1 MTIFLLILL
10 IFSFGGTLYFFLK
23 SRQAP
28 SDLMNRIE
36 TISKGD
42 LKAGV
47 NVSPDDNA
55 HGATSLIEKMRQG
68 WSRIFRLAVGNISTL
83 DATSKA
89 MGNASEQLTNGAM
102 GLYKLTETV
111 SVAAEEMS
119 SNMNAVAAAM
129 EESNTNVSVVAAAS
143 EEMTSTINEIAE
155 NTSQVRKVSSEAVEK
170 VKRALQNVEAL
181 GVAAQKIGK
190 VTTAIEDISSQTD
203 LLALNATIEAARA
216 GEAGKGFA
224 VVANEIKELAKQ
236 TGESTDDIK
245 MQISSIQSTTSQV
258 VAIISSIS
266 ETISTVSSLVE
277 TVATAVEQQA
287 IASSEISTNISQA
300 SMGMQ
305 EISTN
310 ISQASQVNQEVVND
324 IIKVRDTTD
333 QITNRCIEVG
343 EYSHVLNDL
352 VRAMAQSMTHVQVE
366 PALFDIG
373 DVKTAHLNWKINLEA
388 VLAGRKKMQA
398 NEVTGHHDCLL
409 GKWYDSAQGD
419 FTKTQLFKDIKT
431 PHKAVHDTAQ
441 QIVSLYNQRNVTA
454 AREKLKAFE
463 EAREKLFDLL
473 DTLYLS

>member
-1 MTIFLLILL
+1 MTILLLILL
-10 IFSFGGTLYFFLK
+10 ICCFGSTLYFFLK
-23 SRQAP
+23 FRQAS
-28 SDLMNRIE
+28 SDLISRIE

-47 NVSPDDNA
+47 NVSSKDKEQ
-55 HGATSLIEKMRQG
+55 GAKALIEKMRRG
-68 WSRIFRLAVGNISTL
+68 WSEIFRLAGGNISTL

-89 MGNASEQLTNGAM
+89 MSNAGEELTTGAM
-102 GLYKLTETV
+102 GLYELTETV

-155 NTSQVRKVSSEAVEK
+155 NTSQVRKVSAEAVEK
-170 VKRALQNVEAL
+170 AERASESVEAL

-190 VTTAIEDISSQTD
+190 VTSAIEDISSQTD

-224 VVANEIKELAKQ
+224 VVANEIKDLAKQ

-258 VAIISSIS
+258 VAVISTIS
-266 ETISTVSSLVE
+266 ETISTVSHLVE

-310 ISQASQVNQEVVND
+310 ISQASQVNQEVVKD

-333 QITNRCIEVG
+333 QITNRCLEVG

-352 VRAMAQSMTHVQVE
+352 VCAMAQLITHVQVE

-373 DVKTAHLNWKINLEA
+373 AVKTAHLSWKINLEA
-388 VLAGRKKMQA
+388 VLEGRKKMQT
-398 NEVTGHHDCLL
+398 NEVTGHHDCML

-419 FTKTQLFKDIKT
+419 FTETQLFRDIEA
-431 PHKAVHDTAQ
+431 PHKAVHDTARE
-441 QIVSLYNQRNVTA
+441 IVSLYNQKNTTA
-454 AREKLKAFE
+454 AREKLKEFE
-463 EAREKLFDLL
+463 DARKKLFELL
-473 DTLYLS
+473 DSLYMS